1 LSCDVGRRSVIPVL
15 VFTRTPVPGRVKTR
29 LIPAIGAER
38 AANLHRAMLWRTVAT
53 ATHADVGPVG
63 LWCSPA
69 SEHPF
74 IAEIQREF
82 GLDAQVQSGADLG
95 ERMHGAIQSQPADCE
110 GALLVGT
117 DCPFLESGDLQQ
129 AARALRQGDDA
140 VIGPA
145 EDGGYY
151 LIGVRTSNAAL
162 FSGIPWGSQ
171 QVLAMTRQKFR
182 DLGWR
187 WHELATRRDVDR
199 PADLAALAD
208 MLVY

>member
-1 LSCDVGRRSVIPVL
+1 MAAGSEVAVPVL
-15 VFTRTPVPGRVKTR
+15 VFTRTPVPGQVKTR

-53 ATHADVGPVG
+53 AVEARVGPVG

-69 SEHPF
+69 SAHPY

-82 GLDAQVQSGADLG
+82 DVSVLVQRGEDLG
-95 ERMHGAIQSQPADCE
+95 ERMYLALRSQPGS
-110 GALLVGT
+110 GAVLVGT
-117 DCPFLESGDLQQ
+117 DCPFLEVGDLQQ
-129 AARALRQGDDA
+129 AARVLREGSDA

-145 EDGGYY
+145 HDGGYY
-151 LIGVRTSNAAL
+151 LIGVRETDMDV
-162 FSGIPWGSQ
+162 FSGIRWGSG
-171 QVLAMTRQKFR
+171 QVLAATLQKFR

-199 PADLAALAD
+199 PADLAVLAD
-208 MLVY
+208 LLIY

>member
-1 LSCDVGRRSVIPVL
+1 MAPASVDAIPVL

-53 ATHADVGPVG
+53 AAAAGVGPVG

-69 SEHPF
+69 TEHPY

-82 GLDAQVQSGADLG
+82 SVGVHRQTGADLG
-95 ERMHGAIQSQPADCE
+95 ERMHLALRSQLDDAG

-117 DCPFLESGDLQQ
+117 DCPFLEARDLQL
-129 AARALRQGDDA
+129 AARALHEGADA

-145 EDGGYY
+145 QDGGYY
-151 LIGVRTSNAAL
+151 LIGVRKSVLEVFAGVA
-162 FSGIPWGSQ
+162 WGSD
-171 QVLAMTRQKFR
+171 QVLAATRQTFR

-187 WHELATRRDVDR
+187 WRELATRRDVDR
-199 PADLAALAD
+199 PADLVAVAD
-208 MLVY
+208 LLVY

>member
-1 LSCDVGRRSVIPVL
+1 MAAGSQDPMPVL

-53 ATHADVGPVG
+53 VAEAGVGPVG

-69 SEHPF
+69 SEHPY

-82 GLDAQVQSGADLG
+82 GLDVHVQKGEDLG
-95 ERMHGAIQSQPADCE
+95 ERMHLALRSQLDDAG

-117 DCPFLESGDLQQ
+117 DCPFLETEDLRL
-129 AARALRQGDDA
+129 AAHALREGVDA
-140 VIGPA
+140 VLGPA

-151 LIGVRTSNAAL
+151 LIGVRASDIAV
-162 FSGIPWGSQ
+162 FSGVAWGSD
-171 QVLAMTRQKFR
+171 QVLAATRQNFR

-187 WHELATRRDVDR
+187 WRELATRRDVDR
-199 PADLAALAD
+199 PEDLAALAD
-208 MLVY
+208 MLIY

>member
-1 LSCDVGRRSVIPVL
+1 MALGSGIAIPVL
-15 VFTRTPVPGRVKTR
+15 VFTRTPVPGQVKKR

-53 ATHADVGPVG
+53 AAQAGVGPVG

-69 SEHPF
+69 SEHPY

-82 GLDAQVQSGADLG
+82 GVNVYLQRGTDLG
-95 ERMHGAIQSQPADCE
+95 ERMHLALRSQAGPASGAV
-110 GALLVGT
+110 LVGT
-117 DCPFLESGDLQQ
+117 DCPFLEAQDLQLAAQ
-129 AARALRQGDDA
+129 ALGDGCDA

-151 LIGVRTSNAAL
+151 LIGVRESDL
-162 FSGIPWGSQ
+162 EVFSGIRWGSG
-171 QVLAMTRQKFR
+171 QVLAATLQKFR

-187 WHELATRRDVDR
+187 WRELTTRCDVDR

-208 MLVY
+208 FLIY

>member
-1 LSCDVGRRSVIPVL
+1 MTPESAGLIPVL

-38 AANLHRAMLWRTVAT
+38 AANLHRAMLWRTVTT
-53 ATHADVGPVG
+53 ATQAGVGPVG

-74 IAEIQREF
+74 IAEIRREF
-82 GLDAQVQSGADLG
+82 AVEVHVQRGGDLG
-95 ERMHGAIQSQPADCE
+95 ERMHLAFRARAGDSL

-117 DCPFLESGDLQQ
+117 DCPFLETGDLQR
-129 AARALRQGDDA
+129 AARVLRRGEDA

-145 EDGGYY
+145 ADGGYY
-151 LIGVRTSNAAL
+151 LIGLRASHRAV
-162 FSGIPWGSQ
+162 FSGVPWGSE
-171 QVLAMTRQKFR
+171 QVLAATRQKFR

-187 WHELATRRDVDR
+187 WRELATRRDVDR

-208 MLVY
+208 LMVY

>member
-1 LSCDVGRRSVIPVL
+1 MAPGSRDAIPVL

-29 LIPAIGAER
+29 LIPAIGAGR

-53 ATHADVGPVG
+53 VAQAAVGPVG

-69 SEHPF
+69 SEHPY

-82 GLDAQVQSGADLG
+82 GLDVHLQKGGDLG
-95 ERMHGAIQSQPADCE
+95 ERMHLALQSQLDDAG

-117 DCPFLESGDLQQ
+117 DCPFLETGDLQL
-129 AARALRQGDDA
+129 AARALREGADA

-145 EDGGYY
+145 QDGGYY
-151 LIGVRTSNAAL
+151 LIGVRESDAEV
-162 FSGIPWGSQ
+162 FSGVAWGSG
-171 QVLAMTRQKFR
+171 QVLATTRQKFR

-187 WHELATRRDVDR
+187 WRELATRRDVDR
-199 PADLAALAD
+199 PADLAAVAD
-208 MLVY
+208 LLIY